1 MAGQWEEKDERWGE
15 GERKGGRQGK
25 EGRLRRI
32 HLDEGREGMG
42 HCYNTTAEAEAEMQG
57 QRQRR
62 TKTEV
67 GKSRAELRER
77 ERERMQ
83 DKRVNSP
90 LIRILEQEEMKGS
103 QQIKS
108 RTVSIQKWI
117 IKSVL
122 AATHSTLAPAANLI
136 VLGLIT
142 HPLFHSFTHHSNHFI
157 QFVFSG
163 YFLSRVQFSSSQ
175 VTLVTVHISTHH
187 EITAEIETKKDKRNF

>member
-1 MAGQWEEKDERWGE
+1 
-15 GERKGGRQGK
+15 
-25 EGRLRRI
+25 
-32 HLDEGREGMG
+32 MG

-108 RTVSIQKWI
+108 RTVSIQK
-117 IKSVL
+117 
-122 AATHSTLAPAANLI
+122 
-136 VLGLIT
+136 
-142 HPLFHSFTHHSNHFI
+142 
-157 QFVFSG
+157 
-163 YFLSRVQFSSSQ
+163 
-175 VTLVTVHISTHH
+175 
-187 EITAEIETKKDKRNF
+187 